1 MIQVNEWMEEYFIFC
16 VYKKMDTE
24 GTDLEHIQTA
34 YSLIPNH
41 NVQFLN
47 SLPQMQKA
55 IRRYVITNGELF
67 SLMEEDYKYDSEY
80 PEYQEPYD
88 QTKVIEEYEK
98 RKSLIQFYK
107 DMGND
112 ISDAVQLA
120 DKHIEMEKNDELFKE
135 TLPFTNDDQK
145 AMDAWNKFM
154 KKHYK

>member
-24 GTDLEHIQTA
+24 GADLEHIQTA

-47 SLPQMQKA
+47 SLPQMKKA

-80 PEYQEPYD
+80 PEYQQPYD